1 MVSKIAQRVA
11 LRFIRADKED
21 IFMRHEDLG
30 IKSPPKKQD
39 ESIFMKLDELFAGL
53 EDNPEVKKA
62 VEDLKKTVKAASS
75 RLR

>member
-1 MVSKIAQRVA
+1 
-11 LRFIRADKED
+11 
-21 IFMRHEDLG
+21 MRHEDLG